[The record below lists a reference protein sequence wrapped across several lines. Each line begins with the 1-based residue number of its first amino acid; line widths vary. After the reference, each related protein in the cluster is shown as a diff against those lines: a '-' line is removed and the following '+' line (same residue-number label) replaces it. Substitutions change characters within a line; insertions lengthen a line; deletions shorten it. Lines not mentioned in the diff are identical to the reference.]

1 MSLRRRLTLSLFTI
15 LVLFAI
21 NVGTHFWGSYARS
34 ESMVAYRQA
43 VSAGQLSG
51 ELDKQLEDQRQKIL
65 VLSTLR
71 ENTDDR
77 LAPQDQAS
85 ALAGIANTRGTV
97 DALRGM
103 VSDVTLLQ
111 FERLRV
117 SSERLLGS
125 WDAFYRNYNDS
136 AWTSDVDDPIPYLEA
151 SQRLKELEQRQ
162 AFIAVQRANV
172 IDRTIAL
179 TDRITVLGFV
189 ASIFLTATLGF
200 FLVRYTNDNLK
211 RLKRGTQR
219 LGAGELDYRIEDIGD
234 EGELGDLATAFN
246 AMSDKLRRAIDEE
259 KEAKRT
265 ADEANAAKS
274 RFLANVSHELRTP
287 LNAIIGYSEMLHDE
301 LDDALDG
308 DPDAQVDGFPDDH
321 LDGHPKK
328 ARGLDREQFQTDL
341 DKIVLSGRQLLAL
354 IDDILDLAKIETGK
368 MTLSLQHF
376 SPGEVLE
383 SAVDALGPILQRN
396 GNVLQC
402 RYFADLPTLY
412 NDAVKFRQ
420 IIVNLLSNAAKFTE
434 NGVISVTASYL
445 DDEDTLLVSVSDNGI
460 GMTEEQ
466 QAQVFE
472 AFVQAEENTSRDYGG
487 SGLGLSICRDFCV
500 LMGGSIS
507 VESAPGKGS
516 TFSVRLPA
524 APESVPE
531 AA

>member
-51 ELDKQLEDQRQKIL
+51 ELAKQLEDQRQKIL

-77 LAPQDQAS
+77 LGESDQNS
-85 ALAGIANTRGTV
+85 ALDGIRSTRGTV
-97 DALRGM
+97 DALGGM
-103 VSDVTLLQ
+103 VSDVTALQ
-111 FERLRV
+111 YERLRD
-117 SSERLLGS
+117 SSNRLLRA
-125 WDAFYRNYNDS
+125 WEEFYEKYNDRQ
-136 AWTSDVDDPIPYLEA
+136 WQSDVDDPIPYLEA

-179 TDRITVLGFV
+179 TDRITVLGFI

-219 LGAGELDYRIEDIGD
+219 LGAGELDYRIEDID
-234 EGELGDLATAFN
+234 DDGELGDLANAFN
-246 AMSDKLRRAIDEE
+246 SMTEKLRRAIDEE
-259 KEAKRT
+259 KDAKRV

-301 LDDALDG
+301 LDDRSAIN
-308 DPDAQVDGFPDDH
+308 H
-321 LDGHPKK
+321 
-328 ARGLDREQFQTDL
+328 EQFQTDL
-341 DKIVLSGRQLLAL
+341 DKIVLSGRQLLGL
-354 IDDILDLAKIETGK
+354 IDDILDLSKIETGK
-368 MTLSLQHF
+368 MTLSREHF
-376 SPGEVLE
+376 HPGEAMTM
-383 SAVDALGPILQRN
+383 AVDALAPILRRD
-396 GNVLQC
+396 GNQLLVGD
-402 RYFADLPTLY
+402 FSALPVIY

-434 NGVISVTASYL
+434 QGCIEISARLSGDAASL
-445 DDEDTLLVSVSDNGI
+445 LIRVRDTGI
-460 GMTEEQ
+460 GMTDEQ

-472 AFVQAEENTSRDYGG
+472 AFVQAEDSTSHIYGG
-487 SGLGLSICRDFCV
+487 SGLGLAICRDFCE

-507 VESAPGKGS
+507 VESQPGTGS
-516 TFSVRLPA
+516 TFTVSLPA
-524 APESVPE
+524 GPGSVP
-531 AA
+531 AAA

>member
-43 VSAGQLSG
+43 VSAGQLT
-51 ELDKQLEDQRQKIL
+51 DAMAKQLEDQRQKIL

-71 ENTDDR
+71 ENTEDV
-77 LAPQDQAS
+77 LAVEDQQT
-85 ALAGIANTRGTV
+85 ALQGIAETRGTV
-97 DALRGM
+97 DALGGM
-103 VSDVTLLQ
+103 VSDVTALQ
-111 FERLRV
+111 FAQLGT
-117 SSERLLGS
+117 SSERLLAS
-125 WDAFYRNYNDS
+125 WEAFYRNYNDKS
-136 AWTSDVDDPIPYLEA
+136 WVSDVDDPIPYVEA

-179 TDRITVLGFV
+179 TDRITVLGFI

-219 LGAGELDYRIEDIGD
+219 LGGGELDYRIEDID
-234 EGELGDLATAFN
+234 DDGELGDLASAFN
-246 AMSDKLRRAIDEE
+246 TMSDKLRRAIDEE
-259 KEAKRT
+259 KDAKRS

-301 LDDALDG
+301 LGDDTEVNR
-308 DPDAQVDGFPDDH
+308 P
-321 LDGHPKK
+321 
-328 ARGLDREQFQTDL
+328 QFQTDL
-341 DKIVLSGRQLLAL
+341 DKIILSGRQLLAL
-354 IDDILDLAKIETGK
+354 IDDILDLSKIETGK
-368 MTLSLQHF
+368 MILSREPF
-376 SPGEVLE
+376 APGDVLTM
-383 SAVDALGPILQRN
+383 AIDALAPILRHR
-396 GNVLQC
+396 GNQLRCDDFTALPVLN
-402 RYFADLPTLY
+402 

-434 NGVISVTASYL
+434 NGTIA
-445 DDEDTLLVSVSDNGI
+445 VSANVDPHNHSLEIAVSDTGI

-472 AFVQAEENTSRDYGG
+472 AFVQAEASTSQDYGG
-487 SGLGLSICRDFCV
+487 SGLGLAICHDFCE
-500 LMGGSIS
+500 LMGGTIT
-507 VESAPGKGS
+507 VESAPGEGS
-516 TFSVRLPA
+516 TFRLRLPVD
-524 APESVPE
+524 PESVPE